1 MKHKQKSIFCD
12 ADMTCLAFGHIS
24 GNVVPV
30 QNKLAGG
37 ASGVSGPHLLQNAD
51 ALVKQ
56 AASSSSREQSED
68 DDMEGEDEITGN
80 AIPTDQRLRRR

>member
-1 MKHKQKSIFCD
+1 VKHKQKSIFCD
-12 ADMTCLAFGHIS
+12 ADMTCRAFGHIL

-30 QNKLAGG
+30 QNKLTGG
-37 ASGVSGPHLLQNAD
+37 TSGVSGPRLVQNAD

-80 AIPTDQRLRRR
+80 GVPTDQRLRRR